1 MAGDGTETDGVG
13 SSVAARMRVALHGA
27 GLNRQLAVCARQPSP
42 LVCRVRCRP
51 GCTAA
56 SPLCKAA
63 GAQPCLCLYVL
74 LLLCLA
80 YPHVWFVCVL
90 FVCVAA
96 AVLLPCDRR
105 SPLLLPRAALA
116 LLQAAPFQQFG
127 DDEGAVGRGRDVQ
140 RGGGQERVGD
150 ILRAAR
156 SVSALDEET
165 ADVDAN
171 GSHQDFS
178 LRHSV
183 GSLSRYQKEHP
194 EFVTSVFTWFLLGN
208 IFFAIG
214 LIMVLFSEIKAV
226 LICRDQD
233 FRISLH
239 ARGYM
244 KPASAGIAEL
254 EQRESVQMRPRAY
267 LTVGGMLM
275 MYTGLSCIIIPLCD
289 ILDIVGLP
297 AWPCFLLVIFGA
309 FFAAFVITCLWLAVV
324 WSCTRFYAALAFF
337 TIGVSGVLLL
347 PTGNLI
353 LTLIWIFIAFFGG
366 WWYFSYLPESYEA
379 VGAEQPF
386 WVQDVGEMTVS
397 CDPGD
402 WGDSVTAT
410 WSNVRDDTAEA
421 IGMKTD

>member
-1 MAGDGTETDGVG
+1 
-13 SSVAARMRVALHGA
+13 
-27 GLNRQLAVCARQPSP
+27 
-42 LVCRVRCRP
+42 
-51 GCTAA
+51 
-56 SPLCKAA
+56 
-63 GAQPCLCLYVL
+63 
-74 LLLCLA
+74 
-80 YPHVWFVCVL
+80 VWFVCVL

-244 KPASAGIAEL
+244 KPASADAPTRLPDCGGYADD
-254 EQRESVQMRPRAY
+254 VHRPF
-267 LTVGGMLM
+267 
-275 MYTGLSCIIIPLCD
+275 MYHY
-289 ILDIVGLP
+289 P
-297 AWPCFLLVIFGA
+297 AVRHSRHCG
-309 FFAAFVITCLWLAVV
+309 T
-324 WSCTRFYAALAFF
+324 
-337 TIGVSGVLLL
+337 SGVAVLLARHL
-347 PTGNLI
+347 WSFLRRLCNYVPV
-353 LTLIWIFIAFFGG
+353 AGG
-366 WWYFSYLPESYEA
+366 GVVVYALLCGAGVLHDRGLGGLAAPDGQLDSYSHLDLHCVLRWMVVLFVPA
-379 VGAEQPF
+379 
-386 WVQDVGEMTVS
+386 
-397 CDPGD
+397 
-402 WGDSVTAT
+402 
-410 WSNVRDDTAEA
+410 
-421 IGMKTD
+421 

>member
-1 MAGDGTETDGVG
+1 MREVQ
-13 SSVAARMRVALHGA
+13 ARMQTYSSGIVFVHG
-27 GLNRQLAVCARQPSP
+27 
-42 LVCRVRCRP
+42 RCRS
-51 GCTAA
+51 TM
-56 SPLCKAA
+56 
-63 GAQPCLCLYVL
+63 
-74 LLLCLA
+74 
-80 YPHVWFVCVL
+80 FV

-96 AVLLPCDRR
+96 ALSRLPTCVACMCVFFVCVT
-105 SPLLLPRAALA
+105 AALSCSRVPAAA
-116 LLQAAPFQQFG
+116 LCCCCLGLLFALPQAAPFQQLG
-127 DDEGAVGRGRDVQ
+127 DGKGALGRGRDVQ
-140 RGGGQERVGD
+140 RGGGPERVGD
-150 ILRAAR
+150 VLRAER

-165 ADVDAN
+165 ADVDAD
-171 GSHQDFS
+171 GSHPDFS

-194 EFVTSVFTWFLLGN
+194 EFATSVFTWFLLGN

-337 TIGVSGVLLL
+337 TIGFSGVLLL